1 MKVMFLQ
8 KLTGGLLNGLLKPRF
23 KGLFT
28 RTPVL
33 AVLLLTA
40 VVAACGSDSNS
51 SAPAASSNQPPVS
64 NKAPVFSAGNSPEVQ
79 FTNATGT
86 TPASYSFADIP
97 HNSPAGDLV
106 GNVSAMDPDGDNPVS
121 YNISGGDDDIA
132 LFKINATTGEITL
145 IARANNIGDSPDVYE
160 FNATA
165 SDSKGGSAIATITV
179 AVLPNQPPVF
189 RAVSGS
195 GQFAP
200 ASDTTPANYTFAGIP
215 LSSAMNG
222 LVGNVSAMDPDAA
235 DGDAVTYNISN
246 EYNRDGGSAVSNAL
260 FQINSATGE
269 ITLKTTATDSGVYTF
284 NVIASDVE
292 GASTTARISVTVG
305 DPTPPE
311 FIGAPYN
318 FDLDLSVANATGVVV
333 GNVSAVDAEG
343 TLFDYSLLS
352 SGNLFGLAPAEN
364 ADGSRNITLLR
375 AATLSDFAASSIT
388 FVVIAN
394 HQEGQEGTKL
404 SVANIKVNLNNDL
417 QLDDDSDGD
426 RVNDFYDA
434 SPHDD
439 TTDVTGNGEPDDP
452 YIISNI
458 YQLQAIAGVD
468 HTGTAL
474 DSSDFT
480 GGSFLYGTNADEQ
493 LTKHYEL
500 ANDIDASNTT
510 DDIWTNLEPD
520 VPTGPVAESSE
531 VEGSSD
537 AVGSIDMD
545 GSSEGHGWTPIAGK
559 SGQSFSGSFSG
570 EGYAINSL
578 TSMLRQDATSKHFGL
593 FGINN
598 GNITA
603 IGLQNIDMGIE
614 ALEGAYTKD
623 TRIDNIIS
631 GSHAGGLVGLNQE
644 DGIISYSYTTGDVNA
659 SMDAIG
665 GLVGLNEG
673 EISYSYSTAAV
684 LGEGDTGGLVGANE
698 RGAILSSYTAGRVD
712 GGVGIVGRNGTT
724 GGLAGSISGEGAIIN
739 SSYAIRNVNDVTMPR
754 GSLGGVVAER
764 GNDVTIEFTYW
775 DKFDNDILAVGQQ
788 RVDVTQLGDID
799 GTAELSREQLQG
811 CELDGMVI
819 AGVDPGLDCS
829 VFFPSSHWGN
839 NTKDGVTRGWI
850 LRSSEYPSLS
860 AVRSSDNKQ
869 LLPSAADQ
877 DCQRTFSSRN
887 C

>member
-1 MKVMFLQ
+1 MIQPLQ
-8 KLTGGLLNGLLKPRF
+8 CL
-23 KGLFT
+23 
-28 RTPVL
+28 
-33 AVLLLTA
+33 
-40 VVAACGSDSNS
+40 
-51 SAPAASSNQPPVS
+51 
-64 NKAPVFSAGNSPEVQ
+64 PE
-79 FTNATGT
+79 
-86 TPASYSFADIP
+86 
-97 HNSPAGDLV
+97 HLH
-106 GNVSAMDPDGDNPVS
+106 
-121 YNISGGDDDIA
+121 
-132 LFKINATTGEITL
+132 
-145 IARANNIGDSPDVYE
+145 
-160 FNATA
+160 
-165 SDSKGGSAIATITV
+165 
-179 AVLPNQPPVF
+179 
-189 RAVSGS
+189 
-195 GQFAP
+195 
-200 ASDTTPANYTFAGIP
+200 
-215 LSSAMNG
+215 
-222 LVGNVSAMDPDAA
+222 
-235 DGDAVTYNISN
+235 
-246 EYNRDGGSAVSNAL
+246 
-260 FQINSATGE
+260 
-269 ITLKTTATDSGVYTF
+269 
-284 NVIASDVE
+284 
-292 GASTTARISVTVG
+292 
-305 DPTPPE
+305 
-311 FIGAPYN
+311 N
-318 FDLDLSVANATGVVV
+318 FDLLLSEANASEVVV
-333 GNVSAVDAEG
+333 GNVLAMDAER
-343 TLFDYSLLS
+343 TPFDYSLV
-352 SGNLFGLAPAEN
+352 GNSDLFELATADNLE
-364 ADGSRNITLLR
+364 DGSRNITLLR

-388 FVVIAN
+388 FQVVAT
-394 HQEGQEGTKL
+394 HQEGGT
-404 SVANIKVNLNNDL
+404 SSEPAAITVNLNNDL

-426 RVNDFYDA
+426 GNKNLYDA

-439 TTDVTGNGEPDDP
+439 NTNVTGNGEPDDP

-468 HTGTAL
+468 HARTAL
-474 DSSDFT
+474 GSSSFT
-480 GGSFLYGTNADEQ
+480 NNGFLYGTNAADQ
-493 LTKHYEL
+493 LTKHYKL

-510 DDIWTNLEPD
+510 DATIWTK
-520 VPTGPVAESSE
+520 SE
-531 VEGSSD
+531 VEGPSVEEGSSEAVGSSD

-545 GSSEGHGWTPIAGK
+545 DSSEGHGWTPIAGID
-559 SGQSFSGSFSG
+559 GESFSGSFSG

-578 TSMLRQDATSKHFGL
+578 TSILRQSAASKHFGL
-593 FGINN
+593 FGRNN

-623 TRIDNIIS
+623 TRIDNIIF

-644 DGIISYSYTTGDVNA
+644 DGVISYSYTTGDVNA

-739 SSYAIRNVNDVTMPR
+739 SSYAIRNVNDVIMPR

-775 DKFDNDILAVGQQ
+775 DKFDGDILAVGQQ

-850 LRSSEYPSLS
+850 FRSGEYPSLR

-877 DCQRTFSSRN
+877 ECQRTFSSRN
-887 C
+887 CE

>member
-1 MKVMFLQ
+1 MKIMFLQ
-8 KLTGGLLNGLLKPRF
+8 KLTGGLLNGLLKPRLN
-23 KGLFT
+23 GLFA

-51 SAPAASSNQPPVS
+51 SDPAAPSSDQPPVS
-64 NKAPVFSAGNSPEVQ
+64 NQAPVFSAGNSPGVR

-86 TPASYSFADIP
+86 TTPASYIFAGIP
-97 HNSPAGDLV
+97 LNSPANYLA
-106 GNVSAMDPDGDNPVS
+106 GNVSAIDPDGDTIS
-121 YNISGGDDDIA
+121 YNISGGDDDDA
-132 LFKINATTGEITL
+132 LFRINSTTGEITL
-145 IARANNIGDSPDVYE
+145 KAQASTSGGYT
-160 FNATA
+160 FNVTA
-165 SDSKGGSAIATITV
+165 SDGKGGSTIATISV
-179 AVLPNQPPVF
+179 EVLPNQAPMFV
-189 RAVSGS
+189 AVSGLQD
-195 GQFAP
+195 QFAP

-500 ANDIDASNTT
+500 ANDIDTSNTT

-739 SSYAIRNVNDVTMPR
+739 SSYAIRNVNDVTMPT

-775 DKFDNDILAVGQQ
+775 DKFDGDILAVGKQ

-839 NTKDGVTRGWI
+839 NTKDGVTRGWNF
-850 LRSSEYPSLS
+850 RSGEYPSLR

-877 DCQRTFSSRN
+877 ECQLTFNSSF